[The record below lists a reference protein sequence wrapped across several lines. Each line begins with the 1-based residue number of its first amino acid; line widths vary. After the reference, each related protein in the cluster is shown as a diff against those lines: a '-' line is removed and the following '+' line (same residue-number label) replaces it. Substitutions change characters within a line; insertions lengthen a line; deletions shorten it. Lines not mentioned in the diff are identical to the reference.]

1 MLHQLLH
8 VIFSTMFAMIAAGVT
23 ALPSLLLGLAVAPIM
38 AVLSLVPLALLVF
51 QKPTKKSE
59 ATACN
64 VIITGGSSGI
74 GLAIAKECSLLPQ
87 VKRITLIARNLDK
100 LNEAKASLE
109 ASGVEIQVISA
120 CVTDSNEV
128 EKISQQVEMEET
140 TYLLPCAGVSH
151 PGYFS
156 ELSPQVFENQIKL
169 NYLGTVHVVKA
180 FLPRMKRGCITLVSS
195 GAGQIGILGYSA
207 YSPSKFALRGFAE
220 CLHMELVAS
229 PIHVQIA
236 FPNDTK
242 TPGYEQE
249 QNLKPIECHLMSE
262 AGGLLEPKQYVWRVC
277 FWHECVFIT
286 HPLSKCCQENG
297 PGMHGRFSK
306 VSSMLW
312 LGGMDVGFPDGGY
325 GSGIQSSRS
334 RHAGDVY
341 GILSTHFILLPQ

>member
-1 MLHQLLH
+1 
-8 VIFSTMFAMIAAGVT
+8 
-23 ALPSLLLGLAVAPIM
+23 
-38 AVLSLVPLALLVF
+38 
-51 QKPTKKSE
+51 
-59 ATACN
+59 
-64 VIITGGSSGI
+64 
-74 GLAIAKECSLLPQ
+74 
-87 VKRITLIARNLDK
+87 VKRITLIARNVDK

-120 CVTDSNEV
+120 CVTDSNEM
-128 EKISQQVEMEET
+128 EKASQQVKMEET

-156 ELSPQVFENQIKL
+156 ELSPQVFEKQIKL
-169 NYLGTVHVVKA
+169 NYLGTVYAVKA

-195 GAGQIGILGYSA
+195 GAGQVGLLGFSA

-262 AGGLLEPKQYVWRVC
+262 SGGLSEPKEYVWSVFLVSLCLHHSPLSSVAKTMVQECMADSSKFQVC
-277 FWHECVFIT
+277 FGLEGWMLGSLT
-286 HPLSKCCQENG
+286 AGMG
-297 PGMHGRFSK
+297 PE
-306 VSSMLW
+306 SSLVGAVTQVML
-312 LGGMDVGFPDGGY
+312 MGFFRLISLFYLNDFWRIVNIMWANDKKPKN
-325 GSGIQSSRS
+325 
-334 RHAGDVY
+334 V
-341 GILSTHFILLPQ
+341 